1 MRFQGIKEAARLFR
15 HQSPRRPTAADMSER
30 FTVVLA
36 RSGRRFRV
44 PTGESILEV
53 LEANHLNISFACREG
68 LCATCETRVLAGR
81 PDHRDSVLT
90 ASEKAANNIM
100 MICVSRAL
108 SDELTLDL

>member
-1 MRFQGIKEAARLFR
+1 MRAR
-15 HQSPRRPTAADMSER
+15 
-30 FTVVLA
+30 
-36 RSGRRFRV
+36 GRRFQV
-44 PTGESILEV
+44 PTGKSILEV

-90 ASEKAANNIM
+90 ASEKAANNTM

-108 SDELTLDL
+108 SDELTLDLCSRRPPASARKSCANRITTFAITA